1 MKIGIQLP
9 LLFWTLSNKLK
20 QSKHMLVRD
29 KQNYMII
36 KFHNVQHY
44 YTCITI
50 TYAYDQNNPS
60 SLQKREALT
69 VGGCGGYHLI
79 CGREGRPHRKLISVS
94 CEDEKPPLG
103 GGAHSELLLL
113 GDINQYLAPSFYSQK
128 NLLDYDRILV

>member
-1 MKIGIQLP
+1 M
-9 LLFWTLSNKLK
+9 
-20 QSKHMLVRD
+20 RE
-29 KQNYMII
+29 KQNYMFIQ
-36 KFHNVQHY
+36 FYNVKRN
-44 YTCITI
+44 YTLITI

-60 SLQKREALT
+60 SLQNREALT

-113 GDINQYLAPSFYSQK
+113 GDIN
-128 NLLDYDRILV
+128 